1 MQKLKSDVS
10 ENISINLLFL
20 HLQHNIISF
29 NKPQLNKI
37 LFSWES
43 TFLNLHQ

>member
-20 HLQHNIISF
+20 HLQHNISF